1 MEGIK
6 EYISDV
12 EKLGLEVNF
21 LLEEKDECF
30 EEFDNEIP
38 TNIKDEREV
47 RRKSKNLVL
56 TPLSSRRQDNKSTRS
71 N

>member
-1 MEGIK
+1 VEGIK

-56 TPLSSRRQDNKSTRS
+56 TPLSSRRQDNKSSRS

>member
-1 MEGIK
+1 VEGIK